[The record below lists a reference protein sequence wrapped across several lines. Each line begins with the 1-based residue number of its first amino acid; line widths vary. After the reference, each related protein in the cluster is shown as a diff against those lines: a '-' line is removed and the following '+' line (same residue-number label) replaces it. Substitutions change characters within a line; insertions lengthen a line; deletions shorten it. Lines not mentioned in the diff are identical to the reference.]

1 MNSTGPADPQKLWVI
16 NHPAGFSGSPAIT
29 ADGTI
34 YVAGIDSIL
43 IAQNPDGSIR
53 WESYLPEVPL
63 GPLAIGPQ
71 GIIFVTDTKGGLC
84 ALSPEGK
91 LLWKYSTD
99 TVGKPNHGAIV
110 ASSGTI
116 FYLLEDF
123 RGDTLF
129 ALLPNGQLL
138 WQMQSGTRSANTGIR
153 LSPDEN
159 QIFVKNIVV
168 NAVDGSIVKLTLPTE
183 ESAVYGNKAYL
194 FVGEDGKSYLMAGH
208 VVIQWTQTSQGF
220 NQVQSADWN
229 YRAAGIVQ
237 TSGLPVDAGVNPKG
251 EIWIFYS
258 GFYGNTS
265 VYWLDP
271 TGKILGN
278 FHTPDNE
285 STHLIDVDGTGTAY
299 ICGTANISGQGPTTT
314 CKAYRQDGTEPVW
327 TYTFH
332 ESVQSI
338 AGAAAATGRLY
349 VITPAGLL
357 IAIGDPGNATPIP
370 TGTP

>member
-1 MNSTGPADPQKLWVI
+1 
-16 NHPAGFSGSPAIT
+16 
-29 ADGTI
+29 
-34 YVAGIDSIL
+34 
-43 IAQNPDGSIR
+43 
-53 WESYLPEVPL
+53 
-63 GPLAIGPQ
+63 
-71 GIIFVTDTKGGLC
+71 
-84 ALSPEGK
+84 
-91 LLWKYSTD
+91 
-99 TVGKPNHGAIV
+99 
-110 ASSGTI
+110 
-116 FYLLEDF
+116 
-123 RGDTLF
+123 
-129 ALLPNGQLL
+129 
-138 WQMQSGTRSANTGIR
+138 MQSGTRSANTGIR